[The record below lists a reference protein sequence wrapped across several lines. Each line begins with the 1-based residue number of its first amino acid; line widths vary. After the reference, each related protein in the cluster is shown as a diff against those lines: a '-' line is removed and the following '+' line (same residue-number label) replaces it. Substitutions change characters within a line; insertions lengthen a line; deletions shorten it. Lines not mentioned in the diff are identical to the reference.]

1 MAVTLRA
8 RKTAYDNI
16 AVGSATGSER
26 TIAAGVQLA
35 QKVGALDNIAVG
47 SAFATVKIEDDIVA
61 GTATL
66 LGERL
71 AP

>member
-16 AVGSATGSER
+16 AAGSATGTER
-26 TIAAGVQLA
+26 TIAAA
-35 QKVGALDNIAVG
+35 APPTQKVGALDNIAVG
-47 SAFATVKIEDDIVA
+47 SAFATVKIEDDIQA
-61 GTATL
+61 GVSTL

-71 AP
+71 G